1 MGCCCS
7 SANAPRWEQAL
18 TATWPAFIMQV
29 EWHGWQ
35 DDAKVSVHVRD
46 ERGMVVAA
54 IEGGQTDNKLDR
66 AHVISPSGEV
76 FTADLGHIDVS
87 ATRNIERIKLFSKR
101 RHKLTYFLGGY
112 VRQGGTERSSIWH
125 SDADMGVFPARISLK
140 CDGSRIRVW
149 RGKRPDADLQMD
161 TGSSLDSLHASRRS
175 RRPIRS
181 ATASIKAPKHFDY
194 KWRRSWWPSH
204 RTISSQS
211 LSPLPQTSSG
221 QTDLNACSL
230 RDCAK
235 VVRAQVIS
243 TYDVRVYS
251 AYGVW
256 QYARSRRL
264 AVCQKAECRGPMAEP
279 HHCVHIKRPLI
290 VSLSD

>member
-1 MGCCCS
+1 
-7 SANAPRWEQAL
+7 
-18 TATWPAFIMQV
+18 MQV

-149 RGKRPDADLQMD
+149 RGKRPDADLSDGHREQSRLIACVA
-161 TGSSLDSLHASRRS
+161 TVPSSDSKRDGVYQGPKTFRLQV
-175 RRPIRS
+175 
-181 ATASIKAPKHFDY
+181 ATELVAL
-194 KWRRSWWPSH
+194 
-204 RTISSQS
+204 SSDDQ
-211 LSPLPQTSSG
+211 LAVFLAIA
-221 QTDLNACSL
+221 TDLFWSNGFECLQFAGL
-230 RDCAK
+230 RQGGAGAGYFH
-235 VVRAQVIS
+235 V
-243 TYDVRVYS
+243 
-251 AYGVW
+251 
-256 QYARSRRL
+256 
-264 AVCQKAECRGPMAEP
+264 
-279 HHCVHIKRPLI
+279 
-290 VSLSD
+290 